1 MSNGVTRHTHSDHLK
16 PAEVF
21 APGEYL
27 RDELA
32 ERGWTQT
39 QFAKIIGRPIQ
50 LVNGIINGKT
60 AVTAQTAKEFAAAFG
75 TSAQAWMNL
84 QASYDLF
91 KTPEASPT
99 IRKRAE
105 AAA

>member
-1 MSNGVTRHTHSDHLK
+1 MPVHSQQLT

-21 APGEYL
+21 GPGEYL

-50 LVNGIINGKT
+50 LVNGIINGKV

-75 TSAQAWMNL
+75 TSAQVWMNL
-84 QASYDLF
+84 QSSYDLF
-91 KTPEASPT
+91 KAPEVSPT
-99 IRKRAE
+99 IRRRAE

>member
-1 MSNGVTRHTHSDHLK
+1 MPVHSKHLT

-21 APGEYL
+21 GPGEYL

-32 ERGWTQT
+32 ERHWTQT

-50 LVNGIINGKT
+50 LVNGIINRKV

-75 TSAQAWMNL
+75 TCAQVWMNL
-84 QASYDLF
+84 QTSYDLF
-91 KTPEASPT
+91 KAPEVNPT
-99 IRKRAE
+99 IRRRAE

>member
-1 MSNGVTRHTHSDHLK
+1 MVLEHLK

-39 QFAKIIGRPIQ
+39 QFAKIIGRPPQ
-50 LVNGIINGKT
+50 LVNGIINGKI
-60 AVTAQTAKEFAAAFG
+60 AITAQTAKEFAAAFS
-75 TSAQAWMNL
+75 TSAEVWLNL
-84 QASYDLF
+84 QCAYDLF
-91 KTPEASPT
+91 KAAEPNPA
-99 IRKRAE
+99 IHKRAQ
-105 AAA
+105 AVA